1 MLGNVVSWLSC
12 GAGGACVDT
21 WCVMLLTICPVGRG
35 TRACAVDLLSC
46 GVEGARGTSHAAH
59 GAIRAFDAIPQ
70 LALTRHLTSGPSA
83 GIALASVSSLNCT
96 GEGWRAVNRQVLQ
109 VCPPQL
115 RLRQST
121 LLQHEIGQLT
131 RPKSASSP
139 PPGCR
144 PQAGALTGSCRSW
157 GSKAA
162 ASLLGSSQ
170 VVPGVMPPL
179 KTPSSAVSQVGSS
192 REATGKGTARRV
204 GSQGTHAGRRYLNC
218 GNWCGRPQGACCGPQ
233 GSAASA

>member
-1 MLGNVVSWLSC
+1 VGRSPRCASCVPFRAPTVDTWYMMVLTIWGQEEGRAMLMLGNVVSWLSC

-46 GVEGARGTSHAAH
+46 GVEGARGTLHAAH

-121 LLQHEIGQLT
+121 LL
-131 RPKSASSP
+131 
-139 PPGCR
+139 
-144 PQAGALTGSCRSW
+144 
-157 GSKAA
+157 
-162 ASLLGSSQ
+162 
-170 VVPGVMPPL
+170 
-179 KTPSSAVSQVGSS
+179 
-192 REATGKGTARRV
+192 
-204 GSQGTHAGRRYLNC
+204 
-218 GNWCGRPQGACCGPQ
+218 
-233 GSAASA
+233 